1 MIVYFLIYLFVE
13 VMAISQFIQYFG
25 GLIFFIEIVVS
36 FIVGALILSNFKY
49 AIVEQ
54 LNNFAFGRIN
64 YAEFVSVS
72 AFTLIGAVLLMIPG
86 ILTDVVGIVMQ
97 FEFFAIFIKRIL
109 FKNNIES
116 EKKYNNKRSEDDYID
131 VEIVENDKNNSSNFI
146 ER

>member
-25 GLIFFIEIVVS
+25 GLVFFIEIVAS
-36 FIVGALILSNFKY
+36 FIVGALILANFKY
-49 AIVEQ
+49 VIVEQ

-64 YAEFVSVS
+64 YTELASVS

-86 ILTDVVGIVMQ
+86 VLTDIVGIVMQ
-97 FEFFAIFIKRIL
+97 FESFAIFIKRVL
-109 FKNNIES
+109 LKDKFES
-116 EKKYNNKRSEDDYID
+116 EKKYNKRSEDDYID